1 MEVVNL
7 VGRDRRSLEYGQ
19 SSVCEDRVVRSAGS
33 PVLTRHIAEVGG
45 WCTPSQTFAFVIRA
59 HAAEAVAA
67 RQLSLE
73 VIDIGKL
80 DVGRSWLVVIA
91 VLIEPRN
98 RIRAH
103 SPVRYPVVLRD
114 GRSTGLQRGLRVQP
128 LAW

>member
-7 VGRDRRSLEYGQ
+7 VGRHRRSLKDGQ
-19 SSVCEDRVVRSAGS
+19 SSVCEDCLVCLAGS
-33 PVLTRHIAEVGG
+33 PVLTCHVAEVGR
-45 WCTPSQTFAFVIRA
+45 WCTPGQTVAVVIRA

-80 DVGRSWLVVIA
+80 DVGRSRLVVIA

-103 SPVRYPVVLRD
+103 SPVRYAVVVRD
-114 GRSTGLQRGLRVQP
+114 GRSTGL
-128 LAW
+128 